1 MPTLRRAHPK
11 KTLKPTV
18 QLLRLLLGAS
28 LLLWSCD
35 NQEGQAVLLTG
46 APRPALSKASLR
58 TLSAEHGL
66 WIGAA
71 VDGQAIE
78 NDPAL
83 AGLLARQF
91 NSLTPENALKFGP
104 LRPSP
109 EVFDFAEAD
118 AIVAF
123 GRDHAMQV
131 RGHTLVWSNQ
141 LPDWLLQGKWSRA
154 ELTEILQTHIATVVG
169 RYRGQIAWWD
179 VVNEAVDEQG
189 NLAETI
195 WSQGLGAE
203 YLALAFTWAHAADPQ
218 AKLFYNDF
226 GGEGLGP
233 KSDGIYRLV
242 QGLLADGVPI
252 HGVGLQFHCG
262 LGWLPDPQEVAAN
275 LERLAGLGLEVHITE
290 MDVRLREPIRAADLR
305 AQAEAYS
312 EILRVCLQAKN
323 CTAFTLWGA
332 TDRYSWIPYTYPGWG
347 SALIFDEDY
356 QPKPAYDALI
366 EVLSAR

>member
-1 MPTLRRAHPK
+1 MAQKITD
-11 KTLKPTV
+11 
-18 QLLRLLLGAS
+18 RLISILLGTI
-28 LLLWSCD
+28 LLLWGCGKG
-35 NQEGQAVLLTG
+35 EAG
-46 APRPALSKASLR
+46 AALHAEARQPGLIKTSLR
-58 TLSAEHGL
+58 TLCAEHGL

-71 VDGQAIE
+71 VDGQTIE

-83 AGLLARQF
+83 AGLLANQF

-118 AIVAF
+118 SIVAF

-131 RGHTLVWSNQ
+131 RGHALVWSNQ
-141 LPDWLLQGKWSRA
+141 LPDWLLQGEWSRA
-154 ELTEILQTHIATVVG
+154 ELTEILQTHISSVVG

-195 WSQGLGAE
+195 WSRGIGPE
-203 YLALAFTWAHAADPQ
+203 YIALVFTWAHAADPQ

-226 GGEGLGP
+226 GGEGMGP

-242 QGLLADGVPI
+242 EKLLADGVPI
-252 HGVGLQFHCG
+252 HGVGLQFHAG

-275 LERLAGLGLEVHITE
+275 LERLAALGLEVHITE
-290 MDVRLREPIRAADLR
+290 MDVRLQEPVRAADLH
-305 AQAEAYS
+305 AQAAAYS
-312 EILRVCLQAKN
+312 DILRVCLQAEN

-366 EVLSAR
+366 EVLAGR